1 MAVITRARKN
11 LTFAQVIYAAVADVS
26 PPGSV
31 LLNEANRTGSARPLF
46 ERQAHAN
53 AHDFLMRAAESH
65 VQEPQWIKQGLGRMP
80 ERFKKSLLRDL
91 GGACTIG
98 VPAHPIDHDEQN
110 RMLGNCRDDTIL
122 VFFARPE
129 Q

>member
-1 MAVITRARKN
+1 VIASAREH
-11 LTFAQVIYAAVADVS
+11 LTLAQVINAAVADVS
-26 PPGSV
+26 PPGCV
-31 LLNEANRTGSARPLF
+31 LLNQANRAGSARPLF

-65 VQEPQWIKQGLGRMP
+65 VQEAQRIKQGLGRMP
-80 ERFKKSLLRDL
+80 ERFEKSLLRDL
-91 GGACTIG
+91 GGARTIG
-98 VPAHPIDHDEQN
+98 VPAHSIDHDEQN

>member
-1 MAVITRARKN
+1 
-11 LTFAQVIYAAVADVS
+11 
-26 PPGSV
+26 
-31 LLNEANRTGSARPLF
+31 
-46 ERQAHAN
+46 
-53 AHDFLMRAAESH
+53 MRAAESH
-65 VQEPQWIKQGLGRMP
+65 VQEAQRIKQGLGRMP
-80 ERFKKSLLRDL
+80 ERFEKSLLRDL

-98 VPAHPIDHDEQN
+98 VPAHSIDHDEQN